1 MRWLVLLLCGSVWAL
16 RAVFVPSI
24 AHACSLTLPFC
35 CLSAGACGSAPPF
48 RAVQMFDVLSAVTL
62 SGLTLSRPPTCA
74 NPKTLLGGKLVV
86 CQGSEGNAVKRV
98 TPAMRDPYQYIRSG
112 HYRQILCG
120 ASGVPGGIDGSCQQ
134 RPQ

>member
-1 MRWLVLLLCGSVWAL
+1 MGEASE
-16 RAVFVPSI
+16 
-24 AHACSLTLPFC
+24 
-35 CLSAGACGSAPPF
+35 
-48 RAVQMFDVLSAVTL
+48 MFDVLSAVTL

-120 ASGVPGGIDGSCQQ
+120 ASGVPGGIDGSCQHARSEGGARQ
-134 RPQ
+134 VCGGQHGSCAVLCGCASLACSNEAIFWS